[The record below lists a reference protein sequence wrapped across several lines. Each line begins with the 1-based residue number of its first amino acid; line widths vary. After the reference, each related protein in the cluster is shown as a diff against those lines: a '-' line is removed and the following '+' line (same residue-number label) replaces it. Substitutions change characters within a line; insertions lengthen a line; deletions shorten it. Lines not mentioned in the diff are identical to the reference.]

1 MLRLAFKISLFILL
15 TGIISFAG
23 LFLYIWP
30 QLPDIEELRDVRLQT
45 PLRIYSHD
53 GSFIREIGEVR
64 RVPLKIGE
72 IPPILIQAV
81 LATEDT
87 RFYQHPGF
95 DWLGIAR
102 AAIGFIKA
110 GGVSQQ
116 GGASTITMQLAGHFY
131 LDRSEITIKRKI
143 MEAFLSIKIE
153 RELSKDEILELYLN
167 TYYLGHR
174 AYGVGAAAQVYYG
187 TTIENLTLT
196 QYTMIAGLFQRPGK
210 DNPISN
216 PEASFNRRNHVLNRM
231 LTEGY
236 ISQEEFNATIAMPET
251 ASLHLPAV
259 ELEAPYVAEMVR
271 LKLIEDYGEDA
282 VNEGYKV
289 HTTIQRVNQSTAN
302 RALRKALQ
310 EYDQRHGYHGP
321 EHHLEITQEMDA
333 EAVEQFLSTFSIIG
347 NMRPAIITSILE
359 TSVVAQIQGT
369 GRVEMYWEGM
379 NWARRYISENRR
391 GPEPKSAAD
400 IFQVGDI
407 VRVMQDEY
415 GQWLLTQIPAV
426 EGALISV
433 DPNNGSL
440 LALVG
445 GFDFNRSKFNRVTQA
460 RRQPGSSFKPFI
472 YSAALEHGYTAASLV
487 NDAPITVTG
496 QNSGDVWRPQNDN
509 QRSYGPVRLRR
520 AITRSLNQ
528 VSARLLE
535 DIGIDNGLQHL
546 AKFGFDINRMP
557 HNFTI
562 ALGSEGISP
571 WESATAYSV
580 LANGGYHIEPYFI
593 ERIEDYKGNIVYQ
606 ANPTLVCDTCDEQ
619 PEQTGSAPAVAI
631 TPSTA
636 DAEAITQPVG
646 NLSPTPEHPDQTRQ
660 YARRVVDAR
669 NVYVINS
676 LTRSV
681 IHDPGGTGSRAQ
693 VLNRKDL
700 SGKTGTTNDQ
710 RDAWFAGYNA
720 SVVTIAW
727 VGFDDFSRLGS
738 TEFGSRAALPMWIDY
753 MRIALADIPDVI
765 KPEPPGLINILID
778 PDTGRP
784 TDPGTPGAFLEIFNE
799 VNAPKK
805 LNEGEDS
812 SVIQDL
818 F

>member
-1 MLRLAFKISLFILL
+1 MLRLALKISLFILVIGL
-15 TGIISFAG
+15 LSFTG
-23 LFLYIWP
+23 LFLYVWP

-45 PLRIYSHD
+45 PLRIYSHE

-64 RVPLKIGE
+64 RVPLE
-72 IPPILIQAV
+72 ISEVPPILIQAV

-95 DWLGIAR
+95 DLQGIAR
-102 AAIGFIKA
+102 AAIGYIQA
-110 GGVSQQ
+110 GEVSQQ

-187 TTIENLTLT
+187 TTIENLTLA
-196 QYTMIAGLFQRPGK
+196 QYAMIAGLFQRPGK
-210 DNPISN
+210 VNPVTN
-216 PEASFNRRNHVLNRM
+216 PEASFNRRNHVLDRM
-231 LTEGY
+231 LTESY
-236 ISQEEFNATIAMPET
+236 ISQAEFNATTKIPET
-251 ASLHLPAV
+251 ASLHLPAE
-259 ELEAPYVAEMVR
+259 ELEAPYLAEMVR

-289 HTTIQRVNQSTAN
+289 YTTIRRVNQSTAN

-310 EYDQRHGYHGP
+310 EYDKRHGYRGP
-321 EHHLEITQEMDA
+321 EHHLELAQDMDA
-333 EAVEQFLSTFSIIG
+333 EAIEQFLSTFSIIAE
-347 NMRPAIITSILE
+347 MRPAIITAIMES
-359 TSVVAQIQGT
+359 SVVTQIQGV

-379 NWARRYISENRR
+379 NWARRYINENRR
-391 GPEPKSAAD
+391 GPEPKGAAD

-407 VRVMQDEY
+407 VRVKQDEY
-415 GQWLLTQIPAV
+415 GQWQLTQIPDV
-426 EGALISV
+426 EGALVSV

-460 RRQPGSSFKPFI
+460 IRQPGSSFKPFI

-496 QNSGDVWRPQNDN
+496 QNSGEVWRPQNDN

-546 AKFGFDINRMP
+546 AKFGFDVNRMP

-580 LANGGYHIEPYFI
+580 LANGGYRIEPYFI
-593 ERIEDYKGNIVYQ
+593 ERIEDYKGNVVYSAASTIV
-606 ANPTLVCDTCDEQ
+606 CHTCDEQ
-619 PEQTGSAPAVAI
+619 PVQAEPVPAAVP

-636 DAEAITQPVG
+636 GADAIAQPIKEPLPAV
-646 NLSPTPEHPDQTRQ
+646 EHPEPIQK
-660 YARRVVDAR
+660 YAERTVDAR

-681 IHDPGGTGSRAQ
+681 IHDPGGTGNKAQ

-710 RDAWFAGYNA
+710 RDAWFAGYNS

-727 VGFDDFSRLGS
+727 VGFDDFNRLGS
-738 TEFGSRAALPMWIDY
+738 IEFGSKAALPMWVDY
-753 MRIALADIPDVI
+753 MRVALADIPDVI
-765 KPEPPGLINILID
+765 MPEPPGLINILID
-778 PDTGRP
+778 PITGRP
-784 TDPGTPGAFLEIFNE
+784 TAPGTPGAFLEIFKE
-799 VNAPKK
+799 ENAPKE
-805 LNEGEDS
+805 LQEGETPAL
-812 SVIQDL
+812 IQDL